1 MESASYCRAP
11 NIPIVKK
18 PSAFLLLSGLAII
31 TLTSFHIKPLT
42 FDNPPAMSLYD
53 SIVAMDALWED
64 AYDNCKLDV
73 MSDIISEDLEFY
85 HDQGGFSNS
94 QPQLIE
100 ALKKNICGKVTR
112 ELKAGSIEVYRIP
125 GHGAVEMGVHGFH
138 NNQEPN
144 AKMHFAKFVYIWK
157 KENGKFRMTRVISL
171 H

>member
-1 MESASYCRAP
+1 MKNVNECHPLNHGSL
-11 NIPIVKK
+11 KT
-18 PSAFLLLSGLAII
+18 PSFLLLACLTII
-31 TLTSFHIKPLT
+31 TLTSFHTKPVT

-53 SIVAMDALWED
+53 SIVAVDALWED

-73 MSDIISEDLEFY
+73 MSEIISEDLEFY
-85 HDQGGFSNS
+85 HDQGGFMTS

-100 ALKKNICGKVTR
+100 AVKKNICGKVTR

-125 GHGAVEMGVHGFH
+125 GYGAVEMGQHGFH
-138 NNQEPN
+138 NNQEPS
-144 AKMHFAKFVYIWK
+144 AKTHFAKFVFIWK